1 MLENGVRIPSLDGK
15 DIFVSN
21 NCVNQK
27 INENGKPIGY
37 RLRSQA
43 GVLNLGRFINT
54 LDYSVINVTFK
65 YSNKQYNKVQK
76 GDKTFYILHKYTYD
90 DLVFHDCVAFADGE
104 LAGVEVGSPVENAI
118 PESVYGTAFQFDG
131 KTYKANINIQTIN
144 SVANIR

>member
-37 RLRSQA
+37 RLRNQA

-54 LDYSVINVTFK
+54 LDYSLDLIKMQEVFAQICPSEQFSF
-65 YSNKQYNKVQK
+65 YQNKKI
-76 GDKTFYILHKYTYD
+76 ILT
-90 DLVFHDCVAFADGE
+90 
-104 LAGVEVGSPVENAI
+104 GSLM
-118 PESVYGTAFQFDG
+118 
-131 KTYKANINIQTIN
+131 
-144 SVANIR
+144 